1 MLTTFNEVNMT
12 PINIIRNQYKDEFKA
27 KHGGVGLGYMSFF
40 TKAVTSIEIISDVN
54 SMMDGDYKILRLL

>member
-27 KHGGVGLGYMSFF
+27 KHGGVGLGYMSFY
-40 TKAVTSIEIISDVN
+40 KAVTRALKYIQ
-54 SMMDGDYKILRLL
+54 M